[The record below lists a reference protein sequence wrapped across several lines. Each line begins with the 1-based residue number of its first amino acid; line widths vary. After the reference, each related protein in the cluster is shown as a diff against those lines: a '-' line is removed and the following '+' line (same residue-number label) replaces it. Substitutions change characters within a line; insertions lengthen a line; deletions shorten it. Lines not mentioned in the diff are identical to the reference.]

1 MGWGNPKENK
11 IQYPSHDGSDMTFY
25 CRVLICKEKKYGLVI
40 LANSG
45 NESTVEGIYDLSGLI
60 NSEIEY

>member
-1 MGWGNPKENK
+1 
-11 IQYPSHDGSDMTFY
+11 MTFY

-45 NESTVEGIYDLSGLI
+45 NESTVEGIYELSRLI